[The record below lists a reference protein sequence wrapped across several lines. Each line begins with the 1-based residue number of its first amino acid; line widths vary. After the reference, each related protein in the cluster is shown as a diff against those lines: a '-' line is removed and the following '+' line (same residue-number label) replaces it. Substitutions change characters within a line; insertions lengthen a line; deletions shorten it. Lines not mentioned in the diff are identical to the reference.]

1 MLTRPAPESLCLE
14 SGFEGGG
21 FVIDGLFLQHLSV
34 VTSSLEAGAVEEFS
48 VTVSS
53 CVTMGQSSRQARREW
68 EQG

>member
-14 SGFEGGG
+14 SGSEGGG